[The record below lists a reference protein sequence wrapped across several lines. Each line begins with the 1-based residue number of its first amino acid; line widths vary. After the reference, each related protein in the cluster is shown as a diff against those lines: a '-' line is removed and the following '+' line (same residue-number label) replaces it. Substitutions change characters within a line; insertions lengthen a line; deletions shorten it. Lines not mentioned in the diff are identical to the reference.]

1 MSAEIF
7 SDEEDEYDDD
17 EEEFVIR
24 HQVASRNLGL
34 VDRMEGYYQKAFRE
48 CALQKRRKLV
58 AESARG
64 AAVYE
69 KCALQKRQKLVAE
82 STRGDAVYDETR
94 PIRGSLP
101 LIVWAV
107 VFDFCE

>member
-1 MSAEIF
+1 MAKST
-7 SDEEDEYDDD
+7 
-17 EEEFVIR
+17 
-24 HQVASRNLGL
+24 
-34 VDRMEGYYQKAFRE
+34 
-48 CALQKRRKLV
+48 
-58 AESARG
+58 RG
-64 AAVYE
+64 EAVYE

-107 VFDFCE
+107 VFDF